1 MLTMGVDIGSTS
13 SKAVVLEDGVNI
25 RTYQLIPL
33 GTGTSGPEQVYESA
47 LKSAGVTREEIDRLI
62 VTGYGRLSFT
72 HADKQISE
80 VSCHAQ
86 GVHFLFPNVRTVIDI
101 GGQDIKAMSLGPTGM
116 LVNFVMN
123 DKCAAGTGRFLDV
136 MAKVLDVKTEDLGD
150 ISTLSTKEVAISNT
164 CTVFAE
170 SEVISKLSSNEAVP
184 DIVAGIHRSVAKRVA
199 GLTLRVGVTPDVAMS
214 GGVALNRGVVTALEK
229 ELNTSILVSEHC
241 QFAGAIGAAV
251 IGWNELNKAKA

>member
-13 SKAVVLEDGVNI
+13 SKAVVLKDGDI
-25 RTYQLIPL
+25 LTYQLIPL
-33 GTGTSGPEQVYESA
+33 GTGTSGPEQVYQAA
-47 LKSAGVTREEIDRLI
+47 LEGAGVTREDIDRLI
-62 VTGYGRLSFT
+62 VTGYGRLSFQ
-72 HADKQISE
+72 HADKQVSE

-86 GVHFLFPNVRTVIDI
+86 GVHFLFPTVRTVIDI
-101 GGQDIKAMSLGPTGM
+101 GGQDIKAMSLNPAGM

-136 MAKVLDVKTEDLGD
+136 MARVLDVKTEDLGE
-150 ISTLSTKEVAISNT
+150 ISTHSTKEVAISNT

-170 SEVISKLSSNEAVP
+170 SEVISKLASNEAVP

-214 GGVALNRGVVTALEK
+214 GGVAKNRGVVTALEK
-229 ELNTSILVSEHC
+229 ELNVNILVSEYC

-251 IGWNELNKAKA
+251 IGRNELNKAK